1 MFHVPLFDCPKLRS
15 QRCWGVPRKILKL
28 NVLFGCLFFFPT
40 TPPTLSPPSSLAPP
54 SFLLYLLKCSR
65 TLTAIWEEK
74 LAKVT
79 PLLLSLTLYQYVV
92 DLPNTLEV
100 TKRILFNR
108 NYVLGVSIMAN
119 LYFGVVGGLLV
130 VLRNI
135 KTVDFLATFLKNNLN
150 RKRSILTQRISLSW
164 QNLSRLLTNLCIN
177 SCPCFHFIPN

>member
-79 PLLLSLTLYQYVV
+79 PLLLSLILYQYVV

-100 TKRILFNR
+100 TKRILLIETMYWVFP
-108 NYVLGVSIMAN
+108 
-119 LYFGVVGGLLV
+119 
-130 VLRNI
+130 
-135 KTVDFLATFLKNNLN
+135 
-150 RKRSILTQRISLSW
+150 SW
-164 QNLSRLLTNLCIN
+164 QT
-177 SCPCFHFIPN
+177 FILALWVVYWLFWET